1 MVVGPLGAHGVLAR
15 YLVATVGKSACASV
29 TIPYPSMAENS
40 VKDLPENFTIVKKMI
55 AQVISLLCFELFR
68 FRTVARTSV
77 STRVNFNERL
87 FSLALKEDI
96 VDKLAVLWGGVK
108 VLLNNP
114 FLKFSPF
121 S

>member
-1 MVVGPLGAHGVLAR
+1 M
-15 YLVATVGKSACASV
+15 
-29 TIPYPSMAENS
+29 
-40 VKDLPENFTIVKKMI
+40 
-55 AQVISLLCFELFR
+55 
-68 FRTVARTSV
+68 
-77 STRVNFNERL
+77 STRVNFNEKL

-121 S
+121 SQRS